1 MNIIAALTFMFVG
14 LPSPPLSP
22 IHAPATDLTGL
33 FPYLRESSTEDE
45 DRISMLEQR
54 LYHETNKLKF
64 QFASLMYDLV
74 EDLEKRL
81 STEKIRKAIVFY
93 DSNFKNV
100 LSNCTSFDSVFLE
113 VREFV
118 SFFDY
123 DLLEH
128 LIDKFGSE
136 SIKKVLDEYKG
147 HFEAFAKRRVTECP
161 SNAFDGCE
169 RESSEKVLVLVAD
182 KIIKDLTVEELKK
195 FKHRINL
202 ILGDKLVKVL
212 FVNGGSICLTFR
224 VFEDKNFTI
233 TEEQQQALLKE
244 GVVSITYGNQYFDMQ
259 PKSAGT

>member
-1 MNIIAALTFMFVG
+1 
-14 LPSPPLSP
+14 
-22 IHAPATDLTGL
+22 
-33 FPYLRESSTEDE
+33 
-45 DRISMLEQR
+45 MLEQR
-54 LYHETNKLKF
+54 LYQETNKLKF

-81 STEKIRKAIVFY
+81 STEKIRKAFKLVFY

-100 LSNCTSFDSVFLE
+100 LSNCTGFDSVFLE

-128 LIDKFGSE
+128 LIDRFGSD
-136 SIKKVLDEYKG
+136 SIKNELDEYNC

-169 RESSEKVLVLVAD
+169 RESSEKVLVHVAD

-212 FVNGGSICLTFR
+212 FVNGGSIRLTFR

-233 TEEQQQALLKE
+233 TEEQRQALLKE
-244 GVVSITYGNQYFDMQ
+244 GVISITYGNQYFDMQ
-259 PKSAGT
+259 PKSAGTQIETFDWSQ